1 MIWRGQRLYFGLK
14 EFDERA
20 REPFGHGI
28 VTTGLQVRADDVAR
42 RDFIMRGELWVV
54 RVRSHR

>member
-28 VTTGLQVRADDVAR
+28 VTTGLQVRADDV
-42 RDFIMRGELWVV
+42 E
-54 RVRSHR
+54 